1 MNMQLSP
8 THYNINEIPETKQS
22 NTLNFLTMHK
32 KTITTGV
39 TMISTILILGY
50 VLGNFSMPN
59 ATMGPILPPLPTYD
73 NGLGAVNGYVFTS
86 SGLPAL
92 GTIVIAAGQDSLTKT
107 TSTDL
112 NQEGKYVFQDLHP
125 GKYVIVADFP
135 DGTYKVLNNIQVE
148 PNSVQTFVF
157 KH

>member
-1 MNMQLSP
+1 MQYI
-8 THYNINEIPETKQS
+8 TIKHKHNEIQQTKQS
-22 NTLNFLTMHK
+22 HILNLLRIHR
-32 KTITTGV
+32 KTITISV
-39 TMISTILILGY
+39 TMISTILIIGY
-50 VLGNFSMPN
+50 LLDSVSSPN
-59 ATMGPILPPLPTYD
+59 ATMGSIFNPLPAYN

-148 PNSVQTFVF
+148 PNSVQTLIF
-157 KH
+157 KY